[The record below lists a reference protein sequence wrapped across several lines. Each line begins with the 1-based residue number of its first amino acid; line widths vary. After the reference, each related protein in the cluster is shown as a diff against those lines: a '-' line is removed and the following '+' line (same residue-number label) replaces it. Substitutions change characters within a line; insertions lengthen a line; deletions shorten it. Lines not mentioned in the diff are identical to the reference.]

1 MSVCLYPAKSCN
13 FMHRPNVF
21 SQRRGT
27 RGKQWKTRLFTVL
40 APIFLKRYGMV
51 ARCRSCCIHKETSRF
66 LRWWL
71 SVHTC
76 FQIANWCLPR
86 KKKNLY
92 AVEVRSKFPK
102 SQIIPLSTSTHGS
115 IPANPGI
122 FEFSERISQTNG
134 LKKKTRQQAQ
144 R

>member
-1 MSVCLYPAKSCN
+1 
-13 FMHRPNVF
+13 
-21 SQRRGT
+21 
-27 RGKQWKTRLFTVL
+27 
-40 APIFLKRYGMV
+40 MV

-66 LRWWL
+66 LHWWL

-76 FQIANWCLPR
+76 FQIALNGIGQVFTT
-86 KKKNLY
+86 KKKKTQRCGGPLKNF
-92 AVEVRSKFPK
+92 RSPHK
-102 SQIIPLSTSTHGS
+102 IIPLSTSTHGS

-122 FEFSERISQTNG
+122 FEFSERISQTNS